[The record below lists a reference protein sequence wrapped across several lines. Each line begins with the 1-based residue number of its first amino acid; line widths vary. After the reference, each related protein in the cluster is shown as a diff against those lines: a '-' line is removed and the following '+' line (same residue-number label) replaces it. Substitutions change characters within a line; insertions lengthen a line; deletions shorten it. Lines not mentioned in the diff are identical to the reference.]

1 MTRILQGFSFF
12 CKLGLFFETSL
23 GLPHL
28 NMKGKMILIVVIL
41 KESTYLK
48 FPPNPRLCWRVC
60 ANISYLRMSL
70 SLTDLRA
77 NFMASSKWSRLIS
90 GTGSSSSTSYIVTVP
105 FVSHI
110 NEHMSNTGNNN
121 NKWQVFTLTWQQQ
134 FKLRRGKG
142 SLKGKVDCKTVGFF
156 LKISKEIGKACPKSL
171 ALSFQPRSRPFVWL
185 LARTWIHKNTD
196 CFAV

>member
-1 MTRILQGFSFF
+1 MVCFYFFESRKFSPKGLGVSDFTIRHPYQNPSGFFF
-12 CKLGLFFETSL
+12 LVQIRAFAFETSL

-28 NMKGKMILIVVIL
+28 NMKGKMILIVLIL

-105 FVSHI
+105 FVSNI

-121 NKWQVFTLTWQQQ
+121 NNKWQVFT
-134 FKLRRGKG
+134 
-142 SLKGKVDCKTVGFF
+142 
-156 LKISKEIGKACPKSL
+156 
-171 ALSFQPRSRPFVWL
+171 
-185 LARTWIHKNTD
+185 
-196 CFAV
+196 

>member
-1 MTRILQGFSFF
+1 MHSFIPLGHLHNTIILLQLHILWPESFRVFLSCANYGFCFWD
-12 CKLGLFFETSL
+12 LTGIT
-23 GLPHL
+23 HL
-28 NMKGKMILIVVIL
+28 NTKGKMILIVLIL

-105 FVSHI
+105 FVSVI
-110 NEHMSNTGNNN
+110 DEHMSNTGNNN
-121 NKWQVFTLTWQQQ
+121 KKWQVFT
-134 FKLRRGKG
+134 
-142 SLKGKVDCKTVGFF
+142 
-156 LKISKEIGKACPKSL
+156 
-171 ALSFQPRSRPFVWL
+171 
-185 LARTWIHKNTD
+185 
-196 CFAV
+196 

>member
-1 MTRILQGFSFF
+1 MHSFIPLGHLHNTIILLQLHTMTRILQGFSFL
-12 CKLGLFFETSL
+12 CKLRLLFLRPHWIT
-23 GLPHL
+23 HL
-28 NMKGKMILIVVIL
+28 NTKGKMILIVLIL

-105 FVSHI
+105 FVSVI
-110 NEHMSNTGNNN
+110 DEHMSNTGNNN
-121 NKWQVFTLTWQQQ
+121 NKWQVFT
-134 FKLRRGKG
+134 
-142 SLKGKVDCKTVGFF
+142 
-156 LKISKEIGKACPKSL
+156 
-171 ALSFQPRSRPFVWL
+171 
-185 LARTWIHKNTD
+185 
-196 CFAV
+196 

>member
-1 MTRILQGFSFF
+1 MHIFHTIRPSAQYHHFTTVAYYEQNPWGFFF
-12 CKLGLFFETSL
+12 LVQIRAFVFETSL

-28 NMKGKMILIVVIL
+28 NMTGKMILIVLIL

-105 FVSHI
+105 LVSDI
-110 NEHMSNTGNNN
+110 NEQMSNTGNKN
-121 NKWQVFTLTWQQQ
+121 NKWQVFT
-134 FKLRRGKG
+134 
-142 SLKGKVDCKTVGFF
+142 
-156 LKISKEIGKACPKSL
+156 
-171 ALSFQPRSRPFVWL
+171 
-185 LARTWIHKNTD
+185 
-196 CFAV
+196 